1 MSRLPGPGQFD
12 QQGWSGPTEP
22 LHSTSGPMQ
31 QPESPRAPLPL
42 PYAGQETDAL
52 PPAPRLVSRPKG
64 PPAPPPMP
72 RSGFHDN
79 PLTYH
84 PAYERGWEYP
94 ASPPRRRSKWG
105 RRLLAFALITGL
117 LLLLLGGLA
126 VHRISDFGQ
135 AISKQAPF
143 STQTNFMSGNGRI
156 NLLVLGY
163 GGTGHDGAYLTDSII
178 LISLIPSDHATTI
191 ISVPRDLWV
200 QIPPNSGQYAKI
212 NTAYQDGFYNGY
224 NGLTAGRDAGG
235 QEAAD
240 KVSSVLG
247 LPITYWL
254 TMDFSGFRS
263 LVDALGGVDIN
274 VPVGFTARYPANDDP
289 AINPNWKVIHFN
301 AGPQH
306 MDGEQAIEYARAR
319 YVLSPLSQASDFARS
334 VRQQLLI
341 TAILGRA
348 KQISAWPGL
357 LNATTALQ
365 NAIYTNLSVTDLG
378 LFGEKLNF
386 AHAAHIGLSEQNVL
400 VGSQSSDGQD
410 ILLPAN
416 GDWSSIQQYVV
427 SNLKS

>member
-1 MSRLPGPGQFD
+1 M
-12 QQGWSGPTEP
+12 
-22 LHSTSGPMQ
+22 
-31 QPESPRAPLPL
+31 
-42 PYAGQETDAL
+42 
-52 PPAPRLVSRPKG
+52 
-64 PPAPPPMP
+64 
-72 RSGFHDN
+72 
-79 PLTYH
+79 
-84 PAYERGWEYP
+84 
-94 ASPPRRRSKWG
+94 
-105 RRLLAFALITGL
+105 
-117 LLLLLGGLA
+117 LLLGGLA

-143 STQTNFMSGNGRI
+143 STQTNFMSGSGRI

-178 LISLIPSDHATTI
+178 VMSLLPSDHATTV

-212 NTAYQDGFYNGY
+212 NTAYQGGFDNGY
-224 NGLTAGRDAGG
+224 NGMPAGRDAGG

-240 KVSSVLG
+240 KVSSVVG

-254 TMDFSGFRS
+254 TMDFDGFRS

-289 AINPNWKVIHFN
+289 TINPNWKVIHFN

-348 KQISAWPGL
+348 KQIDAWPGL

-365 NAIYTNLSVTDLG
+365 KAIYTNLSVTDLA

-386 AHAAHIGLSEQNVL
+386 AHAAHIGLSDQNVL

-416 GDWSSIQQYVV
+416 GDWSSIQRYIA
-427 SNLKS
+427 SNLKT